1 MQQGTFVGVGVGVGF
16 GVGVGVSAGV
26 GVAGG
31 EANAISGTIATKM
44 MRNIIVPN
52 HFEFFTQILPQ
63 VDLRCGQNLWVVKA
77 KAATTFHRF
86 GPDSIDSYIALASTP
101 SEHNMNVML
110 ADIIT

>member
-52 HFEFFTQILPQ
+52 HFEFFTQNLPQ
-63 VDLRCGQNLWVVKA
+63 VNLDVAKTCGW
-77 KAATTFHRF
+77 
-86 GPDSIDSYIALASTP
+86 
-101 SEHNMNVML
+101 
-110 ADIIT
+110 